1 METKK
6 VDDKYVAESLNEYYS
21 QQPINEP
28 LSSNVATQEIQGLT
42 FFVGNMTT
50 EEFKRKM
57 KSMDFEDFT
66 WI

>member
-6 VDDKYVAESLNEYYS
+6 VEDKYVAESLNEYYS
-21 QQPINEP
+21 QQLINEP
-28 LSSNVATQEIQGLT
+28 IPSNVAIQEIQGLT

-50 EEFKRKM
+50 EEFKTKM
-57 KSMDFEDFT
+57 KSVDFEDFT

>member
-6 VDDKYVAESLNEYYS
+6 VEDKYVAESLNEYYS

-42 FFVGNMTT
+42 FL
-50 EEFKRKM
+50 
-57 KSMDFEDFT
+57 
-66 WI
+66 